1 MAMSSVSVVTNALRL
16 RSFRPPASAAD
27 VEHQSL
33 RSRVGQWAYLVA
45 VAVVAL
51 AIGAG
56 FTWASRTDQAERGM
70 NGALTWSEG
79 MGMPMR
85 PLMSTMEETEVPPV
99 DTHDAGLDVALDVPA
114 DVQPGE
120 PTTITV
126 SVRDEETGEL
136 VDDLVRTHQVWMH
149 MIITRADLGTFAHIH
164 PEPTAVD
171 GVLTVTAEFPT
182 AGEYAVH
189 TEFRRQGQMADVLD
203 EHEVTV
209 AGAAPA
215 PVTVPA
221 DDVRSRV
228 VSGVRID
235 LDGEAHVGE
244 TSDFTLRFADAATG
258 APVRDLQ
265 PYLGAAGHVVVM
277 RQDGSM
283 FGHRHAETFDD
294 QGRPVFA
301 MPGTAFGPE
310 LDLHVRFE
318 IRGTYRLWAQ
328 FRLGD
333 GTVVTAPFVVHAR

>member
-1 MAMSSVSVVTNALRL
+1 
-16 RSFRPPASAAD
+16 
-27 VEHQSL
+27 
-33 RSRVGQWAYLVA
+33 
-45 VAVVAL
+45 
-51 AIGAG
+51 
-56 FTWASRTDQAERGM
+56 
-70 NGALTWSEG
+70 

-99 DTHDAGLDVALDVPA
+99 GTHDAGLDVQLDVPS
-114 DVQPGE
+114 DVRPGE
-120 PTTITV
+120 PTTLTV

-164 PEPTAVD
+164 PEPTGTD
-171 GVLTVTAEFPT
+171 GVLTVTAQFPT
-182 AGEYAVH
+182 AGKYDIH

-203 EHEVTV
+203 EHAVTV

-215 PVTVPA
+215 PVAVPA
-221 DDVRSRV
+221 DDVRSQV

-244 TSDFTLRFADAATG
+244 TSDFALRFADAG
-258 APVRDLQ
+258 SGEPVDDLT

-277 RQDGSM
+277 RHDGSM

-294 QGRPVFA
+294 QGRPLFA
-301 MPGTAFGPE
+301 LPGTEFGPE
-310 LDLHVRFE
+310 LDLHVKFE
-318 IRGTYRLWAQ
+318 VRGAYRLWAQ